1 MTTPDKQSP
10 NFIVRLKTLA
20 SALNEQLRPQTDQPH
35 PFQRTTFEEDLAR
48 VNEQSG
54 PVRTIDEIFAD
65 FTEAAQEIHNNHW
78 PFPRL

>member
-10 NFIVRLKTLA
+10 NFIVRIKTLA
-20 SALNEQLRPQTDQPH
+20 SSLNDQLLPQAGQPL
-35 PFQRTTFEEDLAR
+35 PFQRTTFEEDLTR

-54 PVRTIDEIFAD
+54 PVRTIGEIIVD
-65 FTEAAQEIHNNHW
+65 FSEAAREIQNNHW